1 MPYYT
6 ESRLVKDENPNFKC
20 RKCGSND
27 TLTYRKW
34 ESSDGAHDDLHYEC
48 GCGYSWWVEGADY

>member
-34 ESSDGAHDDLHYEC
+34 ESSDGAHDDLYYEC